1 MALGARSLTAEW
13 KGLVT
18 LLFLQQSS
26 SDPTRPPLPSS
37 DVQAL
42 QRLSTRAKSP
52 SPLSPRPGRNSLEA
66 WAKARG

>member
-18 LLFLQQSS
+18 LLLLLQSG

-37 DVQAL
+37 EVRAL
-42 QRLSTRAKSP
+42 QRLCS
-52 SPLSPRPGRNSLEA
+52 
-66 WAKARG
+66 